1 MDGSVRAVG
10 NAGVRI
16 VNSNQ
21 YARIFSRSVVPQEL
35 GNQDSTRLNSP
46 PKSSAAPHVS
56 ITDART
62 RTATQM
68 SRAVCALALASTLLG
83 CEADSWMDPSRTG
96 YFETTPTTMPVITR
110 LDVIERQGLD
120 GVTYAKPT
128 AEDLV
133 PGELKYRLAPG
144 DVVRVEV
151 FELITP
157 GQPEVE
163 ERTIDQTGNVRLKEI
178 GDVVAAG
185 LTIEEFQ
192 AEIVQKVGRILEEP
206 VVSVSLERG
215 QSFQYSISGSVQSN
229 GVFSLTRPD
238 FRLSEA
244 IALAGGTLPTTQRV
258 TVIRAAP
265 IDDTL
270 NPIYPEREVGP
281 DGPTRSPIGNKPTTT
296 EKPAVNIDDLINELE
311 GGKKPEAAPT
321 TPFAPT
327 AEPAP
332 TSEPA
337 PTPPASGIAPGMVSD
352 VPSMNAQDSAPPVDV
367 DDLASPPTIEAQPT
381 PATAAQSG
389 FTFDT
394 TTGRWVRGSSA
405 TRATTARAGGEEP
418 TAAQSMYATRVIEV
432 DYQQLIKGD
441 PNLDIVIRPSDRIY
455 VEPPETGFL
464 YIDGEINRI
473 GVYNLE
479 NTNGRLTLSRFVSAS
494 GGLAPTAIPN
504 RVDLVRVV
512 GRDREAT
519 IRVDLAAIRNRSE
532 PDIYMQKDDHV
543 IIGTNFFA
551 VPLAVIRNGFRM
563 TYGFGFLLDRN
574 FGNDVFGPPPENF
587 TVN

>member
-21 YARIFSRSVVPQEL
+21 YARIFYRSVVLQEL
-35 GNQDSTRLNSP
+35 GNQDSARLNSP
-46 PKSSAAPHVS
+46 PPSSAAPHVS

-337 PTPPASGIAPGMVSD
+337 PTPPASGIAPGMVRD

-394 TTGRWVRGSSA
+394 STGRWVRGSSA
-405 TRATTARAGGEEP
+405 TRATTARVGGEEP